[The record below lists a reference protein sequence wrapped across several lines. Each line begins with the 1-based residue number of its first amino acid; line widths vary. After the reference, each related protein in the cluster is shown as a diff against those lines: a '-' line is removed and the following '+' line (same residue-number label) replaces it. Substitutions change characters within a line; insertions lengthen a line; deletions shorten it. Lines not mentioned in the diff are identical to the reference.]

1 MFVNLYMYRSVCAS
15 ELLQHHVCGARLE
28 LQPLVPNQR
37 WPLHRV
43 GVLFTFYSDY
53 FHAIEETLIFRR
65 CVSNLEE
72 CCLCQNDDGQLVP
85 GKLDTCEDVCLCPC
99 SCGDGSTS
107 VKEVRA
113 LKL

>member
-1 MFVNLYMYRSVCAS
+1 MCAS

-28 LQPLVPNQR
+28 LQPLVPHQR
-37 WPLHRV
+37 WTLHRV
-43 GVLFTFYSDY
+43 GASILPDAFSRDRNCVD
-53 FHAIEETLIFRR
+53 FRR
-65 CVSNLEE
+65 CVGNLEE

-113 LKL
+113 LQLIVFLL